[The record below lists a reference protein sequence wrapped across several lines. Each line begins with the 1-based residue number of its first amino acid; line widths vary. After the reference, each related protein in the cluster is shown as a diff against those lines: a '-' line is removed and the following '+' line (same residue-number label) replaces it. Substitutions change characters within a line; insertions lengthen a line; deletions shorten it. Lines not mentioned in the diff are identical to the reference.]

1 MQGWH
6 NVCKSINVIHYI
18 MRIKGTYHINRYI
31 KLFDKIQLPLMIK
44 IVKKLDIEGIYLNTL
59 KVV

>member
-1 MQGWH
+1 
-6 NVCKSINVIHYI
+6 